1 MFCYS
6 AYVWDNI
13 STVVYHCGQN
23 YCGTFD
29 RCRCIFIRRRTSS
42 VSMKFTSL
50 CLGIAIGSGIVVS
63 QFYGANDEKG
73 TASVIRN
80 GTIITIL
87 STFIISINR
96 ICAMCL
102 MWRIP
107 AFAVLPR
114 NWNRGR
120 WRLPLLRHGSDRAY
134 LRCCRWRGAG
144 STASV
149 TSLMWPWRALW
160 ATE

>member
-1 MFCYS
+1 MSAQTNMTKGNPIKLLLCFAIPLMF
-6 AYVWDNI
+6 
-13 STVVYHCGQN
+13 
-23 YCGTFD
+23 GTIFQQSFIIVD
-29 RCRCIFIRRRTSS
+29 RIIVRHLIGADEFSSVGATSS
-42 VSMKFTSL
+42 VSMIFTSL
-50 CLGIAIGSGIVVS
+50 YLGIAIGSGIVVS

-114 NWNRGR
+114 NRNRGR
-120 WRLPLLRHGSDRAY
+120 
-134 LRCCRWRGAG
+134 
-144 STASV
+144 
-149 TSLMWPWRALW
+149 
-160 ATE
+160 